1 MYCPQCGTE
10 SSEGLQYCRT
20 CGANL
25 KVIGK
30 AVTLSEVIARSD
42 RGPLPKIKEMMKN
55 LKLEHVSEEVS
66 GALDRMNTEIM
77 KSADAPRIH
86 KQWWPPKK
94 TAEERREK
102 HIVKGTCGLFSGIGL
117 MVFLYY
123 FCGAL
128 VLKVPPDVL
137 AKIPFELEPAVRIFW
152 LVGLIPTLSGLGHI
166 IAGLS
171 IKPARM
177 FNHVIDGFR
186 PDPTIQAD
194 APVRLSDDV
203 GPSKRAMPVSVTE
216 RTTSLLEHEAPR
228 STNDLEH

>member
-10 SSEGLQYCRT
+10 SSEGLQYCRV

-66 GALDRMNTEIM
+66 GALDRMNKEIM
-77 KSADAPRIH
+77 NSADAPRVP
-86 KQWWPPKK
+86 KSWWPPKK
-94 TAEERREK
+94 TAAERREK
-102 HIVKGTCGLFSGIGL
+102 QLVKGTVAFFSGIGL
-117 MVFLYY
+117 MIFLYY

-128 VLKVPPDVL
+128 VLKVPPEVL
-137 AKIPFELEPAVRIFW
+137 ARIPFELEPAVRMFW
-152 LVGLIPTLSGLGHI
+152 LSGLIPTLSGVGHI

-171 IKPARM
+171 IRPARTTP
-177 FNHVIDGFR
+177 IDAGL
-186 PDPTIQAD
+186 PPQENATLYSPHPAT
-194 APVRLSDDV
+194 P
-203 GPSKRAMPVSVTE
+203 GSVTE
-216 RTTSLLEHEAPR
+216 RTTSLLDHDASR
-228 STNDLEH
+228 STNDLEN

>member
-30 AVTLSEVIARSD
+30 AVTLSEAIARSD

-55 LKLEHVSEEVS
+55 LKLEHVTEEVS
-66 GALDRMNTEIM
+66 GALDKMNKEIIA
-77 KSADAPRIH
+77 SSEAPQVERP
-86 KQWWPPKK
+86 WWPRKK
-94 TAEERREK
+94 TAEERRER
-102 HIVKGTCGLFSGIGL
+102 HIVKGTAAMFSGIGL
-117 MVFLYY
+117 MIFLYY

-128 VLKVPPDVL
+128 ILKVSPDVL
-137 AKIPFELEPAVRIFW
+137 AKIPFELEPAVRVFW

-171 IKPARM
+171 I
-177 FNHVIDGFR
+177 R
-186 PDPTIQAD
+186 PTRAKQIGPPLRLPEEVAPHSPHQAV
-194 APVRLSDDV
+194 P
-203 GPSKRAMPVSVTE
+203 GSVTE
-216 RTTSLLEHEAPR
+216 RTTSLLDH
-228 STNDLEH
+228 D

>member
-55 LKLEHVSEEVS
+55 LKLEHVSDEVS
-66 GALDRMNTEIM
+66 GALDRMNNEIM
-77 KSADAPRIH
+77 NSADAPRVH
-86 KQWWPPKK
+86 KPWWPPKK

-102 HIVKGTCGLFSGIGL
+102 HIVKGTAALFSGIGL
-117 MVFLYY
+117 MIFLYY

-128 VLKVPPDVL
+128 ILKVPPDVL

-152 LVGLIPTLSGLGHI
+152 LIGLIPALSGIGHI

-171 IKPARM
+171 IRPTPAKQ
-177 FNHVIDGFR
+177 I
-186 PDPTIQAD
+186 D
-194 APVRLSDDV
+194 APGRQTPEVAPHSPHQPVR
-203 GPSKRAMPVSVTE
+203 GSVTE
-216 RTTSLLEHEAPR
+216 RTTSLLDHDVSR
-228 STNDLEH
+228 STNGLEN

>member
-10 SSEGLQYCRT
+10 STEGLQYCRT

-42 RGPLPKIKEMMKN
+42 RGPMPKIKEMMKN
-55 LKLEHVSEEVS
+55 LKLEHVSDEVS
-66 GALDRMNTEIM
+66 GALDRMNNEIM
-77 KSADAPRIH
+77 KSAGAPQVQRP
-86 KQWWPPKK
+86 WWPPKK

-102 HIVKGTCGLFSGIGL
+102 HIVRGTAGFFGGIGL
-117 MVFLYY
+117 MIFLYF

-137 AKIPFELEPAVRIFW
+137 AKIPFELEPAVRLFW
-152 LVGLIPTLSGLGHI
+152 LVGMIPALSGLGHI

-171 IKPARM
+171 IRTSRATQ
-177 FNHVIDGFR
+177 I
-186 PDPTIQAD
+186 D
-194 APVRLSDDV
+194 APIRRQEEVAPRPPRHSV
-203 GPSKRAMPVSVTE
+203 PVSVTE
-216 RTTSLLEHEAPR
+216 RTTSLLEHDAPR

>member
-66 GALDRMNTEIM
+66 GALDRMNHEIM
-77 KSADAPRIH
+77 KSAGETPQSH
-86 KQWWPPKK
+86 KPWWPARK
-94 TAEERREK
+94 TAEERRER
-102 HIVKGTCGLFSGIGL
+102 HIVKGTCAMFSGIGV

-123 FCGAL
+123 FCAAL
-128 VLKVPPDVL
+128 VLKVPPNVL
-137 AKIPFELEPAVRIFW
+137 VQIPFELEPAVRISW

-171 IKPARM
+171 IRPAR
-177 FNHVIDGFR
+177 VERIELPIR
-186 PDPTIQAD
+186 PDEVTHHPPHHAV
-194 APVRLSDDV
+194 P
-203 GPSKRAMPVSVTE
+203 GSVTE
-216 RTTSLLEHEAPR
+216 RTTSLLGHDAPR